1 MNTYIGIDLGTSSLK
16 LVLVTET
23 GKLLSSRSVPYR
35 LHEPRTG
42 YSEQNPEDW
51 FQAAKKGIAS
61 LLAGQEKNAVRAIG
75 VAGQMH
81 GLVMLD
87 QKGKVI
93 RPAILWNDG
102 RSEKQCAYLNET
114 FGREKL
120 SRLSGNVAFAGF
132 TLPKILWIKENEPQ
146 NFAQISKILV
156 PKDYLNYRLTG
167 EISAEPSDASGT
179 LLYDP
184 FFKGWSDE
192 LLSLTGLGRSVLPP
206 INPSSSLV
214 GRLKMDIANELGLS
228 DDVKV
233 AAGCGDNAGAA
244 LGLGVLAEGEA
255 MISLGTSGTILLP
268 LRKAKASKEGAIHT
282 FMDANGN
289 PCFLAC
295 ILSAASALSWWESI
309 LSADDHAQEKEGLE
323 PMLGKNDVYFLPYLS
338 GERSPHNDVSAR
350 GAFIGMRHGTTRRE
364 MTLSVLEGVAFAL
377 RDCLEV
383 AKLSGTSI
391 KKARVSGGG
400 AKSPLWRK
408 IMTNVLRLE
417 IEVPGITEGPSY
429 GASILAMVG
438 NGAYSSLEEAAKA
451 LPKVSEV
458 VLPSEEIASYYDS
471 RYAHW
476 AKLYPALKGRF

>member
-16 LVLVTET
+16 LVLVAET

-35 LHEPRTG
+35 LHEPRPG

-61 LLAGQEKNAVRAIG
+61 LLAGQEKNSVRAIG

-244 LGLGVLAEGEA
+244 LGLA
-255 MISLGTSGTILLP
+255 SSP
-268 LRKAKASKEGAIHT
+268 RAK
-282 FMDANGN
+282 
-289 PCFLAC
+289 P
-295 ILSAASALSWWESI
+295 
-309 LSADDHAQEKEGLE
+309 
-323 PMLGKNDVYFLPYLS
+323 
-338 GERSPHNDVSAR
+338 
-350 GAFIGMRHGTTRRE
+350 
-364 MTLSVLEGVAFAL
+364 
-377 RDCLEV
+377 
-383 AKLSGTSI
+383 
-391 KKARVSGGG
+391 
-400 AKSPLWRK
+400 
-408 IMTNVLRLE
+408 
-417 IEVPGITEGPSY
+417 
-429 GASILAMVG
+429 
-438 NGAYSSLEEAAKA
+438 
-451 LPKVSEV
+451 
-458 VLPSEEIASYYDS
+458 
-471 RYAHW
+471 
-476 AKLYPALKGRF
+476 